1 MSIQNVA
8 VLLLLAC
15 AARPVHAQNDL
26 SYGLKAGLTSSE
38 LRFDGGGYD
47 GRFGLNGGVFAVVP
61 MRGAFSTLVQADYFR
76 KGYEQEE
83 VRDADNTNLG
93 TDADF
98 QYDYAV
104 LLVAAHF
111 GTALG
116 SRGAALYA
124 FLGPRI
130 DVLFGDRIVAT
141 NRDGERETFEVGA
154 MGASSIIETDFNATV
169 LGASAGL
176 GIDLANAMSVPL
188 LIELRYDADLTPAW
202 SPREDNDLRFR
213 TFSLRTGLSF

>member
-1 MSIQNVA
+1 MDIKSIA
-8 VLLLLAC
+8 VILLLAC
-15 AARPVHAQNDL
+15 SVLSARAQNNVR
-26 SYGLKAGLTSSE
+26 YGVKAGLTSSE

-61 MRGAFSTLVQADYFR
+61 FRGAFSALLQADFYR
-76 KGYEQEE
+76 KGYEQNE
-83 VRDADNTNLG
+83 VRDANNTNLG

-98 QYDYAV
+98 QYDYTV
-104 LLVAAHF
+104 LLVAAHYRA
-111 GTALG
+111 ALG

-130 DVLFGDRIVAT
+130 DVFLGDRVVAT
-141 NRDGERETFEVGA
+141 NRDGERETFEVEGT
-154 MGASSIIETDFNATV
+154 SIFDTDFNATV

-176 GIDLANAMSVPL
+176 GVDLANAMSVPL

-213 TFSLRTGLSF
+213 TFSLRAGLSF